1 MRRCLVNVFNTKVSA
16 VQIRMQIT
24 LMAIAWQ
31 RQPSAA
37 SLLQQIESIDRT
49 IAAEAVDM
57 SDVRARLD
65 ACPPDVLLLEFDA
78 DRPGS
83 TWEILAEASRLSL
96 GTQALLLCDDFSPA
110 QVVEFIRH
118 GASGCVLRSCAPE
131 FLAKAVRS
139 VHGGDTWFGRSD
151 LLEALRSQLGVSPF
165 HLPPDESSDE
175 QLTAREREILKLIGC
190 AMSNKEIARRLQIST
205 ATVKTH
211 LHNVYVKLNKSG
223 RYKAFLSEELHPRMV
238 SGNGI

>member
-1 MRRCLVNVFNTKVSA
+1 
-16 VQIRMQIT
+16 MQIT

-31 RQPSAA
+31 GQPSAA
-37 SLLQQIESIDRT
+37 RILQDIESIDRG
-49 IAAEAVDM
+49 IAAEAIDLRE
-57 SDVRARLD
+57 VRSRLD
-65 ACPPDVLLLEFDA
+65 TCPPDVLLLEFDA
-78 DRPGS
+78 DRPS
-83 TWEILAEASRLSL
+83 ATWEILADASRLSL
-96 GTQALLLCDDFSPA
+96 GTQSLLLCDDFSPA
-110 QVVEFIRH
+110 HVLEFIRH
-118 GASGCVLRSCAPE
+118 GASGCLLRACTPE

-139 VHGGDTWFGRSD
+139 VHAGDTWFGRSD
-151 LLEALRSQLGVSPF
+151 LLEALRSQLGASPL
-165 HLPPDESSDE
+165 HVPADESGDE

-223 RYKAFLSEELHPRMV
+223 RYKAFLSEELNPRMV